1 MIKKKLWKLQN
12 NLKHKLF
19 RFLQRKNLHQVFLLK
34 MAGFVYHREQI
45 MKIADIL
52 LPGTHNLENI
62 LSAVAAAKLS
72 GVSNEAIYKVL
83 NTFNGVKH
91 RLQFIEEIQG
101 RKFYNDSKATNI
113 LSN

>member
-1 MIKKKLWKLQN
+1 
-12 NLKHKLF
+12 
-19 RFLQRKNLHQVFLLK
+19 
-34 MAGFVYHREQI
+34 MAGLFYHQEQI

-72 GVSNEAIYKVL
+72 GVSNEAICKVL
-83 NTFNGVKH
+83 NTFTGVKH

-113 LSN
+113 LSY